1 MTLAIAADHVGMPV
15 KASLVAMLRARGDK
29 IDDYGTH
36 DTLPVDY
43 PDYAYAVAYAVAN
56 DRATSGIII
65 CAGSIGACIGA
76 NKIAGVRCAAPMD
89 ILSAEL
95 ARRHQN
101 ANMLALDAQL
111 SGWQMIERLTMIF
124 LLTPFD
130 RGRHVTRVNKISRFD
145 TALLRTT
152 ERSVNG
158 TEPIDAPSRLRGDTS
173 NDR

>member
-1 MTLAIAADHVGMPV
+1 
-15 KASLVAMLRARGDK
+15 MLRARGEE
-29 IDDYGTH
+29 ISDYGTH

-56 DRATSGIII
+56 DRVASGIII

-111 SGWQMIERLTMIF
+111 SGWQMIERLTIIF

-130 RGRHVTRVNKISRFD
+130 RGRHVTRVDKISRFD
-145 TALLRTT
+145 AALLRSTQ
-152 ERSVNG
+152 RSVDG
-158 TEPIDAPSRLRGDTS
+158 IETIDAPSRLRNNTS
-173 NDR
+173 NDQTR